1 MEALA
6 VAEGVV
12 AFPVSMAAAYA
23 AAVVVT
29 VVVISEVAV
38 EDFVAV
44 ASDAAPVPVSVAVV
58 LPVAV
63 VADDYLADSAASLAT
78 RRTKILSSSI
88 PGTM

>member
-1 MEALA
+1 MLALVEALA

-44 ASDAAPVPVSVAVV
+44 ASDAAPVPVLVAVV
-58 LPVAV
+58 LPEPVAV
-63 VADDYLADSAASLAT
+63 VADDYLADSAASLA
-78 RRTKILSSSI
+78 L
-88 PGTM
+88 GF